1 MGALDTGH
9 PQPCPAAGPAPSQGP
24 SAPPPALPYRCLV
37 PRAAGVALLRR
48 DMPGAFLLRPEPG
61 LPKRWCL
68 WVRAP
73 CGVVSYSLARTHQG
87 RFCVEVSAGLCEGGS

>member
-1 MGALDTGH
+1 
-9 PQPCPAAGPAPSQGP
+9 
-24 SAPPPALPYRCLV
+24 
-37 PRAAGVALLRR
+37 
-48 DMPGAFLLRPEPG
+48 MPGAFLLRPEPG